1 METGIAS
8 LAGLPRKRPRCQ
20 DGAILWFAGGEGDY
34 IMQLLG
40 GGKETTL
47 TEADG
52 DGAPSACLEKC
63 CILLL
68 FLSLFLSFF
77 CFFVLTLL
85 EAAEQKKTTS
95 PISGS
100 QVCVEPVQQEE
111 REKDGSSFR
120 MNYLTFEQ
128 SDTFCTRRKQ
138 VRQRMQLSL

>member
-68 FLSLFLSFF
+68 LLSFSLFFLFF
-77 CFFVLTLL
+77 CSHPAGGCRT
-85 EAAEQKKTTS
+85 KKTTS

>member
-40 GGKETTL
+40 GERDNFNRGRWRWSSER
-47 TEADG
+47 
-52 DGAPSACLEKC
+52 
-63 CILLL
+63 LLGEML
-68 FLSLFLSFF
+68 HSSSLSLSFTLFFLFF
-77 CFFVLTLL
+77 CSHPAGGCRT
-85 EAAEQKKTTS
+85 KKTTS

>member
-40 GGKETTL
+40 GGERDNFNWGRWRWSS
-47 TEADG
+47 ER
-52 DGAPSACLEKC
+52 
-63 CILLL
+63 LLGEML
-68 FLSLFLSFF
+68 HSSSLSLSFSFF